1 MEPGRTAKKK
11 TGTSIRCSQVF
22 VTPHSSSPLQPV
34 DFTTLTAI
42 GAELR
47 AEWLPARLEQVYQR
61 DRYTVYLGLRT
72 LNQRGWLLLSWHPQA
87 ARLCVSEAPPRT
99 PDTFT
104 FSQQLKHQLGSLA
117 LDAIVPI
124 SPWERV
130 LDLQFTQRPG
140 EPALWHLYVE
150 IMGKYSNVV
159 LANQDNVIVTAAHQV
174 SAQQS
179 SVRPIQTGE
188 VYTLPPPLTDPTP
201 KLTEALDR
209 WQERVSLVPGALRRN
224 LQKNYRGLSSAL
236 TLSLI
241 HAAGLTPDQST
252 ESLSTDDWQR
262 LFERW
267 QEWLQALEHETFQ
280 PGWTAEGYT
289 VLGWGMTQA
298 VDRIQTVVDR
308 YYTSQIDQQEFVQL
322 RHQLTQKLHTS
333 LEKLRLKASVFQ
345 TRLQQS
351 DVADRYRE
359 QADLLMANLQ
369 HWQLG
374 MSAITLPDFT
384 TEEPITIP
392 LNPERNAVQ
401 NAQAFYKQ
409 QQKLKRARN
418 AIEPLLAEVKAE
430 INYLEQVE
438 AAIAE
443 LETYQTAE
451 DLNTLDEIRDELI
464 QQHYLNDPEY
474 RNANLTQKDS
484 QSHPHHYIT
493 PSGLEVLVGRNNR
506 QNDQLTFRTAGDYD
520 LWFHTQEIPG
530 SHVLLRLTPGTA
542 PDTADLHFAAN
553 LAAYYSRARQSEQVS
568 VVYTEPKHVYKPK
581 GAKPGMT
588 VYKHERTLWAQ
599 PQRGEGIVRQQGV
612 KSER

>member
-1 MEPGRTAKKK
+1 M
-11 TGTSIRCSQVF
+11 
-22 VTPHSSSPLQPV
+22 QPV

-47 AEWLPARLEQVYQR
+47 ADWLPARLEQVYQR

-72 LNQRGWLLLSWHPQA
+72 LKQRGWLMLSWHPQA
-87 ARLCVSEAPPRT
+87 ARLCTSDAPPRT

-104 FSQQLKHQLGSLA
+104 FSQQLKHQLGNLA
-117 LDAIVPI
+117 LDAIAPVA
-124 SPWERV
+124 PWERA

-188 VYTLPPPLTDPTP
+188 LYTLPPPLTDPTP
-201 KLTEALDR
+201 KLTEPLDR
-209 WQERVSLVPGALRRN
+209 WQERIDLVPGPLRRN
-224 LQKNYRGLSSAL
+224 LQKNYRGLSTAL

-241 HAAGLTPDQST
+241 HAAGLNPDQPT
-252 ESLSTDDWQR
+252 DSLSDDDWQR
-262 LFERW
+262 LFRCW
-267 QEWLQALEHETFQ
+267 QAWLQALEDETFH
-280 PGWTAEGYT
+280 PGWTADGYT

-298 VDRIQTVVDR
+298 ADRIQTVVDR
-308 YYTSQIDQQEFVQL
+308 YYTSHIDRQEFVQL
-322 RHQLTQKLHTS
+322 RHQLIQKLHTS
-333 LEKLRLKASVFQ
+333 LEKLRLKATVFQ
-345 TRLQQS
+345 KRLQQS

-359 QADLLMANLQ
+359 QADLLMANLH
-369 HWQLG
+369 HWQVG
-374 MSAITLPDFT
+374 MSAITLSDFT
-384 TEEPITIP
+384 TEEPVTIP
-392 LNPERNAVQ
+392 LNPEKNAVQ

-409 QQKLKRARN
+409 HQKLKRARN
-418 AIEPLLAEVKAE
+418 AIEPLLTAVNAE
-430 INYLEQVE
+430 IHYLEQVE
-438 AAIAE
+438 AAIVE
-443 LETYQTAE
+443 LETYQNPE

-484 QSHPHHYIT
+484 QSHPYRYTT

-530 SHVLLRLTPGTA
+530 SHVLLRLTPGTV
-542 PDTADLHFAAN
+542 PDAADLQFAAN

-568 VVYTEPKHVYKPK
+568 VIYTEPKHVYKPK

-599 PQRGEGIVRQQGV
+599 PRQGEGVVRGEG
-612 KSER
+612 